1 MGNRVNSR
9 TIMAKKIVTPVEVQ
23 ASVKGDESVKSLRDT
38 LKEAQQEADK
48 LAKELGKDSD
58 AYKKAAENVA
68 KLKTEI
74 KDGNIKTQLKEAQF
88 EAIRLAQALGQ
99 TSPEA
104 LKAAGRVAELRD
116 QMDDFNATVKGL
128 HPDRFQKFANITAT
142 LANGFAAAQG
152 AAALLG
158 SESEDLQKSMAR
170 VQGAMA
176 FAQGISALKDVQFQL
191 GNIPKMIYSKVVP
204 AFTTA
209 AGAARA
215 IGMALGIG
223 VIIAG
228 VTALIALFQK
238 LDLSIDG
245 VSKSD
250 KELAKSQ
257 EARLKAS
264 KDNVDALDAQDNIL
278 KLQGKSERQI
288 LEMKIAALKTAIDNQ
303 RAVIETG
310 KAQAKQQ
317 IQAAQR
323 NKDILR
329 GILDFITKPSEWLL
343 KLVDKLASMLGYDTG
358 LAKVFS
364 ETKDAMVSLV
374 FDPEKEQKAA
384 EETQREQEKALT
396 DMENKVAGHKLA
408 IQAIDANA
416 EKERKAAS
424 KAEQD
429 RQKEEQDKLTKQA
442 EDAEKER
449 IRIAQ
454 EAEKKRI
461 ADAQWAEQMRKQA
474 LDNELAYV
482 KGFYDEQ
489 ELAAMRAATSK
500 EDLEKRMAEITK
512 QRLINELQALKDA
525 GASTIE
531 VEKAIEGI
539 RLADAQAAS
548 EERKT
553 IAKTEAELKQQLEKD
568 VLASL
573 GAIAQIAG
581 ENSKVGKAIALA
593 QIAYDT
599 GKAISGALAVTQSMS
614 GDNVATGGLA
624 GIAKFAAISAAI
636 LTNSARA
643 IRIVKSGNVQQG
655 GGGGNLGNINAGR
668 NLQAPSMPS
677 STLGGGT
684 QFAGSFDNRV
694 YVTEGDI
701 TGTQRR
707 VRQNRGVSVI

>member
-1 MGNRVNSR
+1 
-9 TIMAKKIVTPVEVQ
+9 MARKIVTPVEVQ
-23 ASVKGDESVKSLRDT
+23 ASVTGDQSVKSFRAQ
-38 LKEAQQEADK
+38 LKEAQQEA
-48 LAKELGKDSD
+48 
-58 AYKKAAENVA
+58 
-68 KLKTEI
+68 
-74 KDGNIKTQLKEAQF
+74 F
-88 EAIRLAQALGQ
+88 RLAQALGQ

-104 LKAAGRVAELRD
+104 VKAAQKVAELRD

-176 FAQGISALKDVQFQL
+176 FAQGISGLKDMKFQL
-191 GNIPKMIYSKVVP
+191 GDVRSFVLTKVVP

-264 KDNVDALDAQDNIL
+264 KDNVEALDAQDNIL
-278 KLQGKSERQI
+278 KMQGKSERQI

-303 RAVIETG
+303 KAVIETG

-384 EETQREQEKALT
+384 EETQAEQEKALLQMQNT
-396 DMENKVAGHKLA
+396 LAGHQLA
-408 IQAIDANA
+408 IKQIDKQAADDR
-416 EKERKAAS
+416 RKAA
-424 KAEQD
+424 
-429 RQKEEQDKLTKQA
+429 
-442 EDAEKER
+442 EDAAKEQADKDAEAAKQKQEALDEKNKARLEALKEQAREEERLRKEKE
-449 IRIAQ
+449 AQ
-454 EAEKKRI
+454 EAAHQQYVNSLI
-461 ADAQWAEQMRKQA
+461 DAADKQRAENYIRK
-474 LDNELAYV
+474 LKEI
-482 KGFYDEQ
+482 
-489 ELAAMRAATSK
+489 LAADEEAHK
-500 EDLEKRMAEITK
+500 
-512 QRLINELQALKDA
+512 
-525 GASTIE
+525 
-531 VEKAIEGI
+531 I
-539 RLADAQAAS
+539 RVDFAQDAAS
-548 EERKT
+548 ALSAVGD
-553 IAKTEAELKQQLEKD
+553 I
-568 VLASL
+568 
-573 GAIAQIAG
+573 IG
-581 ENSKVGKAIALA
+581 EQTVAGKAFALA
-593 QIAYDT
+593 QIATDT
-599 GKAISGALAVTQSMS
+599 GIAISNALRNATSPSDATNQL
-614 GDNVATGGLA
+614 TGGLA
-624 GIAKFAAISAAI
+624 GIAKYAAIAAAI

-643 IRIVKSGNVQQG
+643 IRIVKSGNPQQG
-655 GGGGNLGNINAGR
+655 GGTGGGIGQGGGVRNIP
-668 NLQAPSMPS
+668 QPSFTS

-684 QFAGSFDNRV
+684 QFAGSFDNKV

>member
-1 MGNRVNSR
+1 
-9 TIMAKKIVTPVEVQ
+9 MAKKIVTPVEVQ

>member
-1 MGNRVNSR
+1 
-9 TIMAKKIVTPVEVQ
+9 MAKKIVQPVEVQ

-531 VEKAIEGI
+531 VEKAIEAI

>member
-531 VEKAIEGI
+531 VEKAIEAI

-655 GGGGNLGNINAGR
+655 GGGGNLGNMNAGR

-684 QFAGSFDNRV
+684 QFAGSFDNKV

>member
-1 MGNRVNSR
+1 
-9 TIMAKKIVTPVEVQ
+9 MARKIVTPVEVQ
-23 ASVKGDESVKSLRDT
+23 ASVTGDQSVKSFRAQ
-38 LKEAQQEADK
+38 LKEAQQEA
-48 LAKELGKDSD
+48 
-58 AYKKAAENVA
+58 
-68 KLKTEI
+68 
-74 KDGNIKTQLKEAQF
+74 F
-88 EAIRLAQALGQ
+88 RLAQALGQ
-99 TSPEA
+99 TAPEA
-104 LKAAGRVAELRD
+104 VNAAQKVAELRD
-116 QMDDFNATVKGL
+116 QMEDFNATVKGL

-176 FAQGISALKDVQFQL
+176 FAQGISGLKDMQFQL

-264 KDNVDALDAQDNIL
+264 KDNVEALDAQDNIL
-278 KLQGKSERQI
+278 KMQGKSERQI

-303 RAVIETG
+303 KAVIETG

-384 EETQREQEKALT
+384 EETQAEQEKSLLQMRNT
-396 DMENKVAGHKLA
+396 LAGHQLA
-408 IQAIDANA
+408 IKQIDKQAAD
-416 EKERKAAS
+416 ER
-424 KAEQD
+424 
-429 RQKEEQDKLTKQA
+429 RKQA
-442 EDAEKER
+442 EEAAKAQAYKDAEAAKQKQDALEEQNKARLEALKEQAKEEERLRKER
-449 IRIAQ
+449 EAA
-454 EAEKKRI
+454 EAEHQAYITQLQRTADEARTKNYFDKLKRELDGQKQLDAMKADAVMAGLDLINAVTTNANAQSEEQRKREFKRRQAFELANTALSTYFAAQKAYESQFLPI
-461 ADAQWAEQMRKQA
+461 ADASSPIRATIA
-474 LDNELAYV
+474 
-482 KGFYDEQ
+482 
-489 ELAAMRAATSK
+489 AAM
-500 EDLEKRMAEITK
+500 
-512 QRLINELQALKDA
+512 
-525 GASTIE
+525 
-531 VEKAIEGI
+531 
-539 RLADAQAAS
+539 
-548 EERKT
+548 
-553 IAKTEAELKQQLEKD
+553 
-568 VLASL
+568 
-573 GAIAQIAG
+573 AIA
-581 ENSKVGKAIALA
+581 
-593 QIAYDT
+593 
-599 GKAISGALAVTQSMS
+599 SGLGRM
-614 GDNVATGGLA
+614 
-624 GIAKFAAISAAI
+624 AAISKQ
-636 LTNSARA
+636 RYQP
-643 IRIVKSGNVQQG
+643 GNAGMQQPG
-655 GGGGNLGNINAGR
+655 GGGGNGAIR
-668 NLQAPSMPS
+668 QPSMPS

-684 QFAGSFDNRV
+684 QFAGSFDNKV

>member
-1 MGNRVNSR
+1 
-9 TIMAKKIVTPVEVQ
+9 MAKKIVTPVEVQ

-104 LKAAGRVAELRD
+104 LKAAGRVAEL
-116 QMDDFNATVKGL
+116 
-128 HPDRFQKFANITAT
+128 ANITAT

-531 VEKAIEGI
+531 VEKAIEAI

-655 GGGGNLGNINAGR
+655 GGGGNLGNMNAGR

-684 QFAGSFDNRV
+684 QFAGSFDNKV

>member
-1 MGNRVNSR
+1 
-9 TIMAKKIVTPVEVQ
+9 MAKKIVTPVEVQ
-23 ASVKGDESVKSLRDT
+23 ASVKGDESVKSFRAQ
-38 LKEAQQEADK
+38 LKEAQQEA
-48 LAKELGKDSD
+48 
-58 AYKKAAENVA
+58 
-68 KLKTEI
+68 
-74 KDGNIKTQLKEAQF
+74 F
-88 EAIRLAQALGQ
+88 RLAQALGQ

-104 LKAAGRVAELRD
+104 VKAAQKVAELRD
-116 QMDDFNATVKGL
+116 QMEDFNATVKGL

-176 FAQGISALKDVQFQL
+176 FAQGISGLKDMKFQL
-191 GNIPKMIYSKVVP
+191 GDVRSFVLTKVVP

-264 KDNVDALDAQDNIL
+264 QDNVAALDAQDNIL
-278 KLQGKSERQI
+278 KLQGKSERDI
-288 LEMKIAALKTAIDNQ
+288 LKMKIAALKTAIDNQ
-303 RAVIETG
+303 QAVIETG

-384 EETQREQEKALT
+384 QETQAEQEKALLQMRNT
-396 DMENKVAGHKLA
+396 LAGHELA
-408 IQAIDANA
+408 IQAID
-416 EKERKAAS
+416 KKAQDDAK
-424 KAEQD
+424 KARDEETA
-429 RQKEEQDKLTKQA
+429 RIKEEEDKRTKQA
-442 EDAEKER
+442 EESEKER

-461 ADAQWAEQMRKQA
+461 EDLKWAEQMRKQA

-500 EDLEKRMAEITK
+500 EDLEKRMQQITRD
-512 QRLINELQALKDA
+512 RLANELQALKDA

-531 VEKAIEGI
+531 VEKAIEAI

-548 EERKT
+548 EERTKV
-553 IAKTEAELKQQLEKD
+553 AKTEAELKQQLEKD
-568 VLASL
+568 VIASL
-573 GAIAQIAG
+573 QAVAQIAG
-581 ENSKVGKAIALA
+581 ENTKLGKGIALA

-599 GKAISGALAVTQSMS
+599 GKAIAAALAVTQAPSQ
-614 GDNVATGGLA
+614 DNIATGGLA
-624 GIAKFAAISAAI
+624 GIAKYVAISAAI

-655 GGGGNLGNINAGR
+655 GGGGNLGNMNAGR

-684 QFAGSFDNRV
+684 QFAGSFDNKV

>member
-1 MGNRVNSR
+1 
-9 TIMAKKIVTPVEVQ
+9 MAKKIVTPVEVQ

-531 VEKAIEGI
+531 VEKAIEAI

-655 GGGGNLGNINAGR
+655 GGGGNLGNMNAGR

-684 QFAGSFDNRV
+684 QFAGSFDNKV

>member
-1 MGNRVNSR
+1 
-9 TIMAKKIVTPVEVQ
+9 MARKIVTPVEVQ
-23 ASVKGDESVKSLRDT
+23 ASVTGDQSVKSFRAQ
-38 LKEAQQEADK
+38 LKEAQQEA
-48 LAKELGKDSD
+48 
-58 AYKKAAENVA
+58 
-68 KLKTEI
+68 
-74 KDGNIKTQLKEAQF
+74 F
-88 EAIRLAQALGQ
+88 RLAQALGQ
-99 TSPEA
+99 TAPEA
-104 LKAAGRVAELRD
+104 VNAAQKVAELKD
-116 QMDDFNATVKGL
+116 QMDDFNATVAGL

-176 FAQGISALKDVQFQL
+176 FAQGISALKDVEFQL
-191 GNIPKMIYSKVVP
+191 GNIPKLIYSKVVP

-228 VTALIALFQK
+228 VTALIAIFK
-238 LDLSIDG
+238 NLDLSIDG
-245 VSKSD
+245 VAKKD
-250 KELAKSQ
+250 KDLLKSQ

-278 KLQGKSERQI
+278 KLQGKSERDI
-288 LEMKIAALKTAIDNQ
+288 LKMKIAALNTAITNQ
-303 RAVIETG
+303 KAVIETG
-310 KAQAKQQ
+310 KAQAKLQ
-317 IQAAQR
+317 IQAAKR
-323 NKDILR
+323 NRDILS
-329 GILDFITKPSEWLL
+329 GILDFITKPSEYLL
-343 KLVDKLASMLGYDTG
+343 KLVDKLAGMLGFDTG
-358 LAKVFS
+358 LTKVF
-364 ETKDAMVSLV
+364 EDTKAQLVNLV
-374 FDPEKEQKAA
+374 FDPEKEQEEA
-384 EETQREQEKALT
+384 EATQREQEKALL

-408 IQAIDANA
+408 IQAIDAQA
-416 EKERKAAS
+416 AKDRK
-424 KAEQD
+424 KAREEETA
-429 RQKEEQDKLTKQA
+429 RQKEEEDKRIKAA

-449 IRIAQ
+449 IRLAQ
-454 EAEKKRI
+454 EAEKKRLE
-461 ADAQWAEQMRKQA
+461 DLKWAEQMRKQA

-500 EDLEKRMAEITK
+500 EDLEKRMQQITRD
-512 QRLINELQALKDA
+512 RLANELQALKDA

-531 VEKAIEGI
+531 VEKAIEAI

-548 EERKT
+548 EERTKV
-553 IAKTEAELKQQLEKD
+553 AKTEAELKQQLEKD
-568 VLASL
+568 VIASL
-573 GAIAQIAG
+573 QAVAQIVG
-581 ENSKVGKAIALA
+581 ENTKLGKGIALA

-599 GKAISGALAVTQSMS
+599 GKAIAAALAVTQSPS
-614 GDNVATGGLA
+614 QDNIVTGGLA
-624 GIAKFAAISAAI
+624 GIAKYAAISAAI

-655 GGGGNLGNINAGR
+655 GGGNLGGMNGGR
-668 NLQAPSMPS
+668 GVPQPSFTS

-684 QFAGSFDNRV
+684 QFAGSFDNKV

>member
-1 MGNRVNSR
+1 
-9 TIMAKKIVTPVEVQ
+9 MAKKIVTPVEVQ

-142 LANGFAAAQG
+142 LA
-152 AAALLG
+152 
-158 SESEDLQKSMAR
+158 KSMAR

-429 RQKEEQDKLTKQA
+429 RQKEEQDKLTK
-442 EDAEKER
+442 
-449 IRIAQ
+449 
-454 EAEKKRI
+454 
-461 ADAQWAEQMRKQA
+461 
-474 LDNELAYV
+474 
-482 KGFYDEQ
+482 
-489 ELAAMRAATSK
+489 
-500 EDLEKRMAEITK
+500 
-512 QRLINELQALKDA
+512 A
-525 GASTIE
+525 GLC
-531 VEKAIEGI
+531 EGLL
-539 RLADAQAAS
+539 R
-548 EERKT
+548 
-553 IAKTEAELKQQLEKD
+553 
-568 VLASL
+568 
-573 GAIAQIAG
+573 
-581 ENSKVGKAIALA
+581 
-593 QIAYDT
+593 
-599 GKAISGALAVTQSMS
+599 
-614 GDNVATGGLA
+614 
-624 GIAKFAAISAAI
+624 
-636 LTNSARA
+636 
-643 IRIVKSGNVQQG
+643 
-655 GGGGNLGNINAGR
+655 
-668 NLQAPSMPS
+668 
-677 STLGGGT
+677 
-684 QFAGSFDNRV
+684 
-694 YVTEGDI
+694 
-701 TGTQRR
+701 
-707 VRQNRGVSVI
+707 

>member
-1 MGNRVNSR
+1 
-9 TIMAKKIVTPVEVQ
+9 MAKKIVTPVEVQ
-23 ASVKGDESVKSLRDT
+23 ASVKGDESVKSFRAQ
-38 LKEAQQEADK
+38 LKEAQQEA
-48 LAKELGKDSD
+48 
-58 AYKKAAENVA
+58 
-68 KLKTEI
+68 
-74 KDGNIKTQLKEAQF
+74 F
-88 EAIRLAQALGQ
+88 RLAQALGQ

-104 LKAAGRVAELRD
+104 VKAAQKVAELRD
-116 QMDDFNATVKGL
+116 QMEDFNATVKGL

-531 VEKAIEGI
+531 VEKAIEAI